1 MANQYFYLN
10 TSNLATATKL
20 YADMRGSTFGASG
33 YYSNSTIWRYW
44 TGTEFS
50 NQGNCNTA
58 TNAPTP
64 PPTSP
69 PTSPPTP
76 SPITPPPTPSP
87 IAPSPTP
94 SPTGA
99 PTPPPTPAPASPTPS
114 PTPAPVTPAP
124 VTPPPTPAPVAAN
137 SYQFYGCNGGGGLLS
152 YDGNLGAG
160 VVVDVSGFGC
170 ATIFSTST
178 SSPSYYTYSEHSSC
192 ADCQATPSPTPAP
205 VTPPPTPSP
214 TPAPTSVQCLRLL
227 LTQSSGSYP
236 GQYTIKCCDGTWRY
250 NQTLYGSTMVCSALT
265 GPTYS
270 SNITTQIMGACTDSC

>member
-87 IAPSPTP
+87 VSAPTP

-99 PTPPPTPAPASPTPS
+99 PTPPPTPAPTSPTPSPTPAPVAPTPS
-114 PTPAPVTPAP
+114 PTPAPVTPA
-124 VTPPPTPAPVAAN
+124 A

-170 ATIFSTST
+170 ATIFSTSN
-178 SSPSYYTYSEHSSC
+178 SSPSYYSYSEHSSC
-192 ADCQATPSPTPAP
+192 ADCQATPPPTPAP

-214 TPAPTSVQCLRLL
+214 TPAPTSAQCLRLL
-227 LTQSSGSYP
+227 LQQSSGSYP

-250 NQTLYGSTMVCSALT
+250 NQTLYGSTIVCSALT
-265 GPTYS
+265 GPTSS
-270 SNITTQIMGACTDSC
+270 SNITSQIMGACTDSC